1 MNDPGVDVW
10 RMFSQEFWDDCYS
23 GAPVFS
29 GNPNP
34 WLVHHAGDLTPGTA
48 LDVGSGEGADV
59 LWLASRGW
67 HVTGADISPVA
78 LARSARLAERA
89 GPRITARVTWRQ
101 ADVLDFDAPEN
112 SFDLVSAQ
120 FMHLSGPTLKALHR
134 RLAAAVKPGGT
145 LLLVLHVPPEP
156 GTGNLTFPADMFP
169 TAEQMASVL
178 DPARWTIDA
187 GTHQRPA
194 HDATSTTGHT
204 HDVVLHAVRRPAP
217 PRTATTEQRAVSG
230 YWSLTE
236 ARWSPGPSEVVTD
249 RRWPQ

>member
-1 MNDPGVDVW
+1 MSDSGVDVS
-10 RMFSQEFWDDCYS
+10 RMFSQEFWDDRYS
-23 GAPVFS
+23 GAPIFS

-78 LARSARLAERA
+78 LARSARLVERA
-89 GPRITARVTWRQ
+89 GPQVAARVTWQQ
-101 ADVLDFDAPEN
+101 ADMLDFDAPDD

-120 FMHLSGPTLKALHR
+120 FMHLPGLALKVLHR

-156 GTGNLTFPADMFP
+156 GTGNPAFPADMFP
-169 TAEQMASVL
+169 AADQMASVL

-194 HDATSTTGHT
+194 NAATNAAGHT
-204 HDVVLHAVRRPAP
+204 HDVVLHAVRRPV
-217 PRTATTEQRAVSG
+217 PRHTATTRRPAVSG
-230 YWSLTE
+230 YWSMTE
-236 ARWSPGPSEVVTD
+236 ARWVPARDEVVAG
-249 RRWPQ
+249 RWWPQ